1 VPPFAIEWNGIPHN
15 LISLPHGKWRFP
27 ERERFGAMIFQIVH
41 TAREMGITVS
51 EFLQLPDDEKA
62 LQLVYSNLISKIEQ
76 VNIQDRQDEAR
87 RSTSRGARR

>member
-1 VPPFAIEWNGIPHN
+1 MPPFALEWNGIPHTD
-15 LISLPHGKWRFP
+15 LSLPQGKWKFP
-27 ERERFGAMIFQIVH
+27 EREHFGAMIFQIVN

-76 VNIQDRQDEAR
+76 VNMQDRQDQAR
-87 RSTSRGARR
+87 KQSKAK